1 MKNMPAPR
9 VLFCTLALAALA
21 VLGGQASAN
30 PFDESVRAVGPGDP
44 LPNTAFLDQHHQQF
58 NFDRLHGRAVI
69 VGFIFTHC
77 KDDCPIITQRFG
89 QLDRMLDPRR
99 YALVEVSIDPA
110 RDTPA
115 VIGQY
120 ARTHGIQGR
129 WYIVTGNPSVVLS
142 FVRSAGVSV
151 IANGNGDIIHNAKLL
166 ILDTDG
172 RLADTVEASG
182 WNPADVAA
190 QTEHDA
196 GVSSSWFGRLDFA
209 LTGAIAALCGGS
221 YQTASGI
228 VDLVAALFAIGGG
241 LLALAWL
248 GRRIFAQGG

>member
-1 MKNMPAPR
+1 MKYAMAPR
-9 VLFCTLALAALA
+9 VLLCTLALAAFA
-21 VLGGQASAN
+21 ALGGQASAN
-30 PFDESVRAVGPGDP
+30 PFDESVRPVRPGDR
-44 LPNTAFLDQHHQQF
+44 LPDTAFVDQYDRRF
-58 NFDRLHGRAVI
+58 SFDRLHGRAVI

-77 KDDCPIITQRFG
+77 KDECPLITQRFG

-120 ARTHGIQGR
+120 ARMHGIQGR
-129 WYIVTGNPSVVLS
+129 WHIITGDPDEVMS

-172 RLADTVEASG
+172 RLADTVEATG
-182 WNPADVAA
+182 WNPVDVAA

-196 GVSSSWFGRLDFA
+196 GVSSSWFGRMDFA

-241 LLALAWL
+241 LLALAWV